1 MVPTVGS
8 SKLGLPVYPKIHS
21 NKNHNKIL
29 KSDWLST
36 VLISTLIGQYDRTS
50 CLSNNGQYGHCAH
63 ALEWPVVIFTS

>member
-21 NKNHNKIL
+21 NKNHKIL

-36 VLISTLIGQYDRTS
+36 VLISTLIGQYDRTV
-50 CLSNNGQYGHCAH
+50 HIM
-63 ALEWPVVIFTS
+63 PK

>member
-8 SKLGLPVYPKIHS
+8 SKLGLPVYPKIHP

-50 CLSNNGQYGHCAH
+50 CLSNNGQYAPLRTC
-63 ALEWPVVIFTS
+63 T